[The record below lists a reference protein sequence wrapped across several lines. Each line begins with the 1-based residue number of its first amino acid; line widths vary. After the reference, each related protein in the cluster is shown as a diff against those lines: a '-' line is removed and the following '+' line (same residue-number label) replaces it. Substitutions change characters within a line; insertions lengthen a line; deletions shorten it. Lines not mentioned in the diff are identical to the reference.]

1 MVRTKHLDYHMAQLC
16 RLRANH
22 MDLYN
27 RRNGWEDLCGDVE
40 NIRGLVPLFERNAS
54 EEEIREYIN
63 NMDTAC
69 REQVPNEVW
78 EAFK

>member
-1 MVRTKHLDYHMAQLC
+1 
-16 RLRANH
+16 

-40 NIRGLVPLFERNAS
+40 NIRGLVPLLERNAS

-78 EAFK
+78 EAFR